1 MSGNKGN
8 KNEKGEGQAQPS
20 MRRGGPGR
28 MGNIEKAKD
37 ARGTTMRL
45 LNYFSEY
52 KLSLIFVIAVT
63 ILGALVGLAGPYLIG
78 VAIDQYI
85 MLGDLPGLVN
95 VSLLL
100 AGTYV
105 FVTIA
110 SGVNSIIMARVSQSS
125 LMRMRKQ
132 LFEHMQTLS
141 LSFFD
146 KRQTGDLMSRLTND
160 IDAIGAL
167 LTQNVTQ
174 LIQNLL
180 TLIGIIVLMFSLN
193 IWLALAS
200 LIVFPIMIGLTAVV
214 GKRTRKYYRALQK
227 EMGGLNGVIQET
239 LGGQKVVIAFEQ
251 HETVNRKFDKL
262 NQSVKE
268 TGILAMTYAMMV
280 PPIMGILSNANI
292 AIVAGL
298 GGWMTLQGLATVG
311 TIATFIQYSR
321 QFATPLRHF
330 ANMYNSIQSAL
341 AGAERIFEV
350 IDRKPE
356 LTDAEDALELI
367 NIEGDVVFE
376 NVDFGYVPGVPVLK
390 NIDLHAEPGQTIA
403 LVGPTGA
410 GKTTIVN
417 VLTRFYDIQG
427 GKVTI
432 DGKDIRNVKKDDLRR
447 KLGIVLQDVY
457 LFSGTVM
464 DNIRYGDLEATDEEC
479 ISAAKLANADG
490 FIRRLP
496 KGYQTELSERAGN
509 LSQGQRQLLSIA
521 RAIVANPA
529 ILILDEAT
537 SSVDTRT
544 EVQIQEALLNLMEGR
559 TAFVIAHRLSTIRN
573 ADTVLVIKAGEII
586 ERGTHEELLEKKGF
600 YFNLYMSQFKGTND
614 DIDFEYIKPVERV
627 EPIKPAMGMMGG
639 RRGKP
644 GGMGG
649 GMGSSPDMMMERMK
663 EITEIFKK
671 KGAISPETAMSSE
684 ELGLPPM
691 FEMLQTRMGQSSAF
705 IEHNGKYYLLE
716 EKLAQR

>member
-1 MSGNKGN
+1 MSGNKPN
-8 KNEKGEGQAQPS
+8 KNEKGEAQAQPS
-20 MRRGGPGR
+20 MRRGPGR

-45 LNYFSEY
+45 LNYFSEH

-63 ILGALVGLAGPYLIG
+63 ILSALVGLAGPYLIG

-95 VSLLL
+95 VSLML
-100 AGTYV
+100 AGAYV
-105 FVTIA
+105 FVTVA
-110 SGVNSIIMARVSQSS
+110 SGINSIIMAKVSQSS

-200 LIVFPIMIGLTAVV
+200 LVVFPIMVGLTAVV
-214 GKRTRKYYRALQK
+214 GKRTRKYYRELQK
-227 EMGGLNGVIQET
+227 ETGGLNGVIQET
-239 LGGQKVVIAFEQ
+239 LGGQKVIIAFEQ

-292 AIVAGL
+292 AVVAGL

-341 AGAERIFEV
+341 AGAERVFEV
-350 IDRKPE
+350 IDREPE
-356 LTDAEDALELI
+356 LTDVEDAVELI
-367 NIEGDVVFE
+367 EIKGDVVFE
-376 NVDFGYVPGVPVLK
+376 DVDFGYVPGVPILK
-390 NIDLHAEPGQTIA
+390 KVSLHAKPGETIA

-417 VLTRFYDIQG
+417 VLTRFYDIQSG
-427 GKVTI
+427 RITI

-464 DNIRYGDLEATDEEC
+464 ENIKYGNLEATDEEC
-479 ISAAKLANADG
+479 IAAAKLANADG

-509 LSQGQRQLLSIA
+509 LSQGQRQLLSIS
-521 RAIVANPA
+521 RAIIANPA

-573 ADTVLVIKAGEII
+573 ADKVLVIKDGEII
-586 ERGTHEELLEKKGF
+586 ERGNHEELLEKKGF

-614 DIDFEYIKPVERV
+614 DIEFEYIKPVERV
-627 EPIKPAMGMMGG
+627 EPPKPSMGMMG
-639 RRGKP
+639 RRGGMP
-644 GGMGG
+644 GMGG
-649 GMGSSPDMMMERMK
+649 GMKPSPDQMMERMK
-663 EITEIFKK
+663 EMAETFKE
-671 KGAISPETAMSSE
+671 KGAVSPETAMTSE

-691 FEMLQTRMGQSSAF
+691 FERMQMNMGKSSAF
-705 IEHNGKYYLLE
+705 IEHNGKYYLSKK
-716 EKLAQR
+716 KLRQR